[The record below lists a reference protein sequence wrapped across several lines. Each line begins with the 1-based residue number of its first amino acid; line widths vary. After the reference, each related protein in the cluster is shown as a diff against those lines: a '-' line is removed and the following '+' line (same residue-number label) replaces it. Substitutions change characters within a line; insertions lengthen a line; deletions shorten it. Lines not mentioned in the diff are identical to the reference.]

1 MTPLEQALIRASTDV
16 RQLGLHW
23 ALVGGFAVVI
33 RAEPRL
39 TRDIDIAFAV
49 SSDAEAERVV
59 QALRGFG
66 YAVDQHLEHE
76 ATGRLASVRLITKHP
91 GAMDVAV
98 DLLFASSGIEVEVVR
113 DAEPLEVLTGVEM
126 PVARTGHLIA
136 LKLLAG
142 REQDRIDL
150 GNLLSVANEV
160 EVRRA
165 REAVRLIA
173 RRGYDRNRS
182 LETELEEWLAGHR

>member
-1 MTPLEQALIRASTDV
+1 MTPLEQALIRVSTDV
-16 RQLGLHW
+16 RQLGLVW

-39 TRDIDIAFAV
+39 TRDIDIALAV
-49 SSDAEAERVV
+49 ASDTEAERIV

-66 YAVDQHLEHE
+66 YDVDRHLEQE
-76 ATGRLASVRLITKHP
+76 ATGRIASVRLITQHP
-91 GAMDVAV
+91 GAVGVVV
-98 DLLFASSGIEVEVVR
+98 DLLFASSGIEDEVVR
-113 DAEPLEVLTGVEM
+113 DAEPLEVLSGVEI

-136 LKLLAG
+136 LKLLAD

-150 GNLLSVANEV
+150 RNLLATADEI
-160 EVRRA
+160 EIRRA

-182 LETELEEWLAGHR
+182 LEADLEERLAGYR

>member
-16 RQLGLHW
+16 RQLGLDW

-66 YAVDQHLEHE
+66 YEVDQHLEQE

-91 GAMDVAV
+91 GAMDVVV

-113 DAEPLEVLTGVEM
+113 DAEPLEVLAGVEM
-126 PVARTGHLIA
+126 PVARTGHLVA
-136 LKLLAG
+136 LKLLAN
-142 REQDRIDL
+142 REQDHIDL
-150 GNLLSVANEV
+150 RNLLAAADEV
-160 EVRRA
+160 ELRRA
-165 REAVRLIA
+165 REAVGLIT
-173 RRGYDRNRS
+173 RRGYDRGRD
-182 LETELEEWLAGHR
+182 LDIELDRWLSRQR

>member
-1 MTPLEQALIRASTDV
+1 MTPLEQALIRASTDA
-16 RQLGLHW
+16 RQLGLDW

-49 SSDAEAERVV
+49 TSDVEAERIV
-59 QALRGFG
+59 QALCGFG
-66 YAVDQHLEHE
+66 YEVDQHLEQE

-91 GAMDVAV
+91 GAMDVVV
-98 DLLFASSGIEVEVVR
+98 DLLFASSGIEDEVVR

-136 LKLLAG
+136 LKLLAD

-150 GNLLSVANEV
+150 GNLLSAADEV

-182 LETELEEWLAGHR
+182 VEVELEEWLAGHR